1 MSEVELLLMERLQE
15 YISTPFYWNSIEI
28 YLQDIE
34 NYIHHTKHKLH
45 NFDRCDVYMDEWN
58 KRDHIERILY
68 FIDYPEK
75 IDAIHIDNK
84 CVDSQIYP
92 IPFIEDGQHR
102 FLASAYR
109 KEKYIPVIYSGRI
122 DLLDYLKGDSDIKP
136 EWW

>member
-45 NFDRCDVYMDEWN
+45 NFDRCDVYMDVWN
-58 KRDHIERILY
+58 KRDHIKRILY

-75 IDAIHIDNK
+75 IDAIHINNR
-84 CVDSQIYP
+84 CADSKIYP
-92 IPFIEDGQHR
+92 VPFIEDGQHR

-109 KEKYIPVIYSGRI
+109 KEKYIPVIYNGLI
-122 DLLDYLKGDSDIKP
+122 DLLEYLKGDSDIKP

>member
-15 YISTPFYWNSIEI
+15 YISTPFYWNTIEV
-28 YLQDIE
+28 YLQDIK
-34 NYIHHTKHKLH
+34 NYICKAKHKCH
-45 NFDRCDVYMDEWN
+45 NLDRCDVYMDVWN

-75 IDAIHIDNK
+75 IDSIHIDNK
-84 CVDSQIYP
+84 CVGSEIIP

-109 KEKYIPVIYSGRI
+109 KEKYIPTIYNGRI
-122 DLLDYLKGDSDIKP
+122 DLLDYLKGDSNEKP
-136 EWW
+136 QWW